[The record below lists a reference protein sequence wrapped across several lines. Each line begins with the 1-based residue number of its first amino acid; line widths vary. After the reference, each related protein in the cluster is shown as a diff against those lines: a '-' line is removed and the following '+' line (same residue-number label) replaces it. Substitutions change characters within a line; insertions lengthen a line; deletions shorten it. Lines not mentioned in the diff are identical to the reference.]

1 MPRPSTAAGSLR
13 SIRRPRLLIAVVA
26 AASLASAACG
36 SGVSAP
42 ADASIARRTSLV
54 VGAPVLGNGHK
65 PDQSCG
71 ELAPLDPGMAAGGP
85 NDPQRI
91 VVIGDGPLDTLCA
104 LGLQDRVVAF
114 TPGGGQDGAPRYLG
128 GWVSELALA
137 GADGIADVEA
147 VRAASP
153 DLIIVGTPNA
163 PDGQQAE
170 LASIA
175 PAIAAPPTA
184 GDWRKPV
191 IEVGAG
197 VGRGAAI
204 TAELQRYDA
213 DAAATGE
220 QIAAPQTEVSML
232 RFTPDGTEILGESS
246 LPGQVFAEL
255 GLRRPASQ
263 RFDSP
268 TAKPVDESDLRPAEG
283 DVLYVAFQDKHT
295 GRADRGGDPPAV
307 VHGSAV
313 MESDAWQALG
323 VTGGRALVVDDGVWV
338 DGGGLVAAR
347 IIVQDIRD
355 SL

>member
-26 AASLASAACG
+26 AGSLALTACG
-36 SGVSAP
+36 GASSAP
-42 ADASIARRTSLV
+42 ADASITRRTSLV

-65 PDQSCG
+65 PDQSCE
-71 ELAPLDPGMAAGGP
+71 ELAPLDPGLAAGGP

-91 VVIGDGPLDTLCA
+91 AVVGDGPLDTLCA

-114 TPGGGQDGAPRYLG
+114 TPSGGQDLAPRYLG

-137 GADGIADVEA
+137 GADGVVDVEA
-147 VRAASP
+147 VRAAAP

-163 PDGQQAE
+163 PEGQQAE
-170 LASIA
+170 LAAIA
-175 PAIAAPPTA
+175 PTVAASPAA
-184 GDWRKPV
+184 GDWRRPV
-191 IEVGAG
+191 LEVGAG

-204 TAELQRYDA
+204 TAALQRYDV

-220 QIAAPQTEVSML
+220 RIAAPQTEVSML

-255 GLRRPASQ
+255 GLRRPVSQ
-263 RFDSP
+263 RFDAP
-268 TAKPVDESDLRPAEG
+268 AAKPVDEADLRPAEG
-283 DVLYVAFQDKHT
+283 NVLYVAFEGKNT
-295 GRADRGGDPPAV
+295 GRADRGGDTPAI